1 MRVAVTGSALLG
13 VILGPQSNGTAG
25 MNGSAARCTACVV
38 SARVGSG
45 MVLNMEHS
53 CVEIKERIHEIVL
66 GEKPPPNLSSPFQ
79 VFTQPQHRTL
89 MHPVLYTH
97 A

>member
-1 MRVAVTGSALLG
+1 M
-13 VILGPQSNGTAG
+13 ILGPHWQWHRRNGALHV
-25 MNGSAARCTACVV
+25 ARHVWLV
-38 SARVGSG
+38 LGVVGSG

-53 CVEIKERIHEIVL
+53 CAEIKERIHEIVL

-79 VFTQPQHRTL
+79 VCTQRQHRTL
-89 MHPVLYTH
+89 MHPVLYAH